1 MTESATEP
9 ATESVPESAPEYTVT
24 AMKPFGAVVEARR
37 EGTDLGALDIAA
49 VRALVAEHRVVV
61 LRRFR
66 AFADKDDLVAYA
78 RRWGSILSWN
88 FGEVLDLE
96 VHADPKDYVFTPGP
110 VPYHWDGAFAEK
122 TPTHQVFQCV
132 KAPAR
137 GTGGRT
143 TFCDTAMVLDGLPA
157 ATRAV
162 WEGLSVTYRKEKTAH
177 YGGHIT
183 APLVQRHPHTGAPVV
198 RYAEPLAPEDFLSPL
213 FLDVEGLPEG
223 TAPEDFFA
231 EIRERLY
238 DADVMY
244 EHAWEDGDYVVTD
257 NHALLHGRTAFT
269 QGSPRHLRRV
279 HVL

>member
-1 MTESATEP
+1 MTLSP
-9 ATESVPESAPEYTVT
+9 SPDYTLT
-24 AMKPFGAVVEARR
+24 AVKPFGAVVEARQ
-37 EGTDLGALDIAA
+37 EGADLGDLDIDA
-49 VRALVAEHRVVV
+49 VRALVGEHRIVV
-61 LRRFR
+61 LRGFR
-66 AFADKDDLVAYA
+66 PWEHKEQLVEYA
-78 RRWGSILSWN
+78 RRWGDLLSWN

-110 VPYHWDGAFAEK
+110 VPYHWDGAFAER

-143 TFCDTAMVLDGLPA
+143 TFCDTTMVLDALPA
-157 ATRAV
+157 AKRAE
-162 WEGLSVTYRKEKTAH
+162 WEALSVTYRKEKTAH

-183 APLVQRHPHTGAPVV
+183 APLVQPHPHTGAPVI
-198 RYAEPLAPEDFLSPL
+198 RYAEPLAPEEFLSPL
-213 FLDVEGLPEG
+213 FLEVEGLPEG
-223 TAPEDFFA
+223 TGQEEFFA

-238 DADVMY
+238 AADVMY
-244 EHAWEDGDYVVTD
+244 EHAWEDGDYVITD

>member
-1 MTESATEP
+1 MTDH
-9 ATESVPESAPEYTVT
+9 TVT
-24 AMKPFGAVVEARR
+24 ALKPFGAVVEARR
-37 EGTDLGALDIAA
+37 EGTDLGTVDPEA
-49 VRALVAEHRVVV
+49 VRALVDEHRVVV

-66 AFADKDDLVAYA
+66 PWEDKEGLVAYA
-78 RRWGSILSWN
+78 RRWGPILSWD

-110 VPYHWDGAFAEK
+110 VPYHWDGAFAER
-122 TPTHQVFQCV
+122 TPAHQIFQCV
-132 KAPAR
+132 RAPAR

-143 TFCDTAMVLDGLPA
+143 TFCDTTMVLDALPA
-157 ATRAV
+157 GTRAR
-162 WEGLSVTYRKEKTAH
+162 WEALRITYRKEKTAH

-183 APLVQRHPHTGAPVV
+183 VPLVRSHPRTGTPVI
-198 RYAEPLAPEDFLSPL
+198 RYAEPLAPGEFLSPL

-223 TAPEDFFA
+223 VGAEAFFTD
-231 EIRERLY
+231 IRERLY
-238 DADVMY
+238 SPEVMY
-244 EHAWEDGDYVVTD
+244 EHAWEDGDFVVTD